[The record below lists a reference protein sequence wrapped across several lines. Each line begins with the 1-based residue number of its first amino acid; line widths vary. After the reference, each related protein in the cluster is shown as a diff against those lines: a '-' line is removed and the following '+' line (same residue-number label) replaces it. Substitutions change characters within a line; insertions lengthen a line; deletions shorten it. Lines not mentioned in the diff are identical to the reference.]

1 MDAKLTIRIDKA
13 TLEQAKQYAKANHTS
28 LGRMIEDYL
37 ATLIARSNHEE
48 EVDISPFVR
57 SLSSKVKSSDTINA
71 KEVYR
76 EYLYRKYR

>member
-1 MDAKLTIRIDKA
+1 
-13 TLEQAKQYAKANHTS
+13 
-28 LGRMIEDYL
+28 MIEDYL

-57 SLSSKVKSSDTINA
+57 SLASKVKSSDTINA
-71 KEVYR
+71 KEVCR